1 MTIKQLKLSVILLIA
16 IGIMVGCGK
25 KVENNTAMSNLIPFD
40 TLWEYQKPAET
51 RAKFEALLQE
61 AEDSGN
67 KDYHLQLLTQI
78 ARTLGLESKFDSAHT
93 ILDQVQKEMTGHDV
107 VKVRYLLERGRAF
120 RSAGEVEESV
130 PLFVEAYELARNK
143 KEDNFAVDA
152 AHMVAIAVE
161 GYDKRMEWSLKAL
174 NLAEKSSVPK
184 AQKWKGSLYNNIGW
198 DYHDQKKYDEALD
211 MFQKA
216 LVFREEQ
223 KSAREIQIAKWCVA
237 RCFRSMD
244 RIDEALA
251 IQKALYE
258 EGQGGINSDG
268 YVCEELGELYLI
280 KGQPENSQPYFKQAY
295 EILSKDS
302 WMMKNEAERM
312 ERIKKLSGM

>member
-1 MTIKQLKLSVILLIA
+1 MTIRQFKLSVILLVA
-16 IGIMVGCGK
+16 IGMIISCGK
-25 KVENNTAMSNLIPFD
+25 KVENNTDMSNLVLFD
-40 TLWEYQKPAET
+40 TLWEFHKPAET
-51 RAKFEALLQE
+51 RSKFEALLPE

-67 KDYHLQLLTQI
+67 KDYYLQLLTQI

-93 ILDQVQKEMTGHDV
+93 ILDQVEKEMTGFDV
-107 VKVRYLLERGRAF
+107 VKVRYLLERGRTF
-120 RSAGEVEESV
+120 RSSGDVEKSV
-130 PLFVEAYELARNK
+130 PLFEEAFELARKK

-174 NLAEKSSVPK
+174 KISENSSDPK

-198 DYHDQKKYDEALD
+198 DYHEQKKYEEALA
-211 MFQKA
+211 MFEKA

-223 KSAREIQIAKWCVA
+223 KSEREIQIAKWCIA
-237 RCFRSMD
+237 RCYRSMD
-244 RIDEALA
+244 RIDEALT

-268 YVCEELGELYLI
+268 YVCEELGELYLL
-280 KGQPENSQPYFKQAY
+280 KEQPENSQPYFKQAY
-295 EILSKDS
+295 EILSKDT
-302 WMMKNEAERM
+302 WMMDNEAERM
-312 ERIKKLSGM
+312 ERIKKLAGM